1 MAVID
6 RLNVNQTPAFLKDGV
21 FDISEYNNGAVYTD
35 LSDALG
41 RNSINIPPTIRKGGM
56 SVKFIMNDNKY
67 VKYMLTSDTFTT
79 NELEWKK
86 QANISSFDSVFDKM
100 LSIVWDGGT
109 STRKVFYDQNGNKIN
124 VDLALGGF
132 YGTAKIPCA
141 EYIGRKI
148 GINVV
153 CTHAGSD
160 IVKCLFIKADNVVI
174 EYWNQNE
181 YTEKVIP
188 EDAAY
193 LLLSNSFANPDETPV
208 CQNPFVVGMPNFD
221 DVNEL
226 KSIIETKTSIESTS
240 KLAEKTCIYLTMPWM
255 GGGIDYSFEYGKQY
269 IYAEDGTLTQIG
281 SSLPSKFGVL
291 SIDVSS
297 YRGKLLLIKD
307 YSGNGSFN
315 LLVDSN
321 NNVIEKWNSLNEL
334 RLVEIPQNASRL
346 LLSNAFGDN
355 YCPNPI
361 VGLLYSSEQ
370 ITELQKH
377 FLVELPIA
385 VQDGYCFDNTR
396 VRTSNSNFN
405 CVEVNVAEY
414 AGKIVEISCDTFIS
428 TAFNFLLDSNSQN
441 IGMWQMSGNNKTQ
454 MMLLPSN
461 ATTLLLSNYKAAL
474 EQPSIKVLD
483 DSYLV
488 EEFKDLYSYV
498 HNNVVN
504 IEDYERGTE
513 SIEEKYVPCIY
524 ENKEVSPTISSGY
537 QESLISNPIDEVN
550 IDKIPTY
557 RKTGGSTIYP
567 IKVEYREFGKA
578 TGLWVNPD
586 NYTNTLRIQCG
597 ATDANNSQRAF
608 YYKDIELDEVFVG
621 FETSATSYNLTIIVK
636 CLAISQSGYIY
647 FSVNVNSADAS
658 DVYYNIIPYETGGSV
673 QNVDYDILVIQDAS
687 DPYLKPY
694 KVKIADIIQ
703 RDNIYEKLCLPE
715 QFIFEK
721 GKTYMLFKH
730 SMFMGINYRN
740 YNIQVFVT
748 DTTSTEPQEQLWCKD
763 YDRYIQYTPLLAG
776 DVNARIVLFDN
787 NRNILDEKEVVFKT
801 IERTTQPST
810 LKTLLFVGDSLTFY
824 NRITDEFYRV
834 LTSNDTASTT
844 QDTISIYSVKK
855 PAGRNWANITLIGT
869 QKNNYL
875 GWIGQTYHE
884 GRSGWQ
890 WANFITSGSPFYY
903 NGALDFAHYLSAN
916 NFNTP
921 DIVYI
926 GLGWNDTKAVVVSD
940 NGKIMDVSA
949 VMNNAKT
956 FLDAI
961 TTQWPNAKIR
971 LWTQNITG
979 TRGGAG
985 NHPYGAVEW
994 ADEQRM
1000 NLMQFAIMTGYKAL
1014 VQNYQNVEL
1023 VWSTAFIDTEY
1034 SLQEENADINTR
1046 IADKEVRGK
1055 DYVHPADSGFFE
1067 IADAIIADFCSLI

>member
-1 MAVID
+1 MQYI
-6 RLNVNQTPAFLKDGV
+6 
-21 FDISEYNNGAVYTD
+21 
-35 LSDALG
+35 
-41 RNSINIPPTIRKGGM
+41 
-56 SVKFIMNDNKY
+56 
-67 VKYMLTSDTFTT
+67 LTSDTFTT
-79 NELEWKK
+79 NDLEWKK

-109 STRKVFYDQNGNKIN
+109 SARKVYYDKYGVKQS
-124 VDLALGGF
+124 VDLTTGAF

-153 CTHAGSD
+153 CTHSGSD
-160 IVKCLFIKADNVVI
+160 VVKCLFITADNVVI

-181 YTEKVIP
+181 YTEKEIP
-188 EDAAY
+188 ENAAY

-208 CQNPFVVGMPNFD
+208 CPKPFVVGMPNFD
-221 DVNEL
+221 DINEL
-226 KSIIETKTSIESTS
+226 KSISIESTS
-240 KLAEKTCIYLTMPWM
+240 KLAEKTCIYLTMPWV
-255 GGGIDYSFEYGKQY
+255 GGGIDYSTEYGQQY
-269 IYAEDGTLTQIG
+269 YYTEDGTLTSLP
-281 SSLPSKFGVL
+281 SSLPSKCGVL

-307 YSGNGSFN
+307 CCGSSSFN

-321 NNVIEKWNSLNEL
+321 NNVIEKWQLFNES
-334 RLVEIPQNASRL
+334 RLVEIPQNASKL
-346 LLSNAFGDN
+346 LLSNAFSDD

-370 ITELQKH
+370 ITDLQKH
-377 FLVELPIA
+377 FLAELPIA
-385 VQDGYCFDNTR
+385 VQDGYFFDVNGER
-396 VRTSNSNFN
+396 ASNSDFN
-405 CVEVNVAEY
+405 CAEVNVAEY
-414 AGKIVEISCDTFIS
+414 AGKIVEISCDTLIS
-428 TAFNFLLDSNSQN
+428 RAFNFLLDSNNQK

-454 MMLLPSN
+454 MMLLPPN
-461 ATTLLLSNYKAAL
+461 ATTLRLSNYKAAL
-474 EQPSIKVLD
+474 DQPGIKVLD

-498 HNNVVN
+498 HNNIIN
-504 IEDYERGTE
+504 NDDYKRTTE
-513 SIEEKYVPCIY
+513 SIGDKFIPCIY
-524 ENKEVSPTISSGY
+524 DNKQVSPTISSGY
-537 QESLISNPIDEVN
+537 QESLIPNPINEVN
-550 IDKIPTY
+550 IDKIPAY
-557 RKTGGSTIYP
+557 RKIRSSFIYP
-567 IKVEYREFGKA
+567 IKVEYRKLGKA
-578 TGLWVNPD
+578 TGIWINPD
-586 NYTNTLRIQCG
+586 NYTTTLRMHCG
-597 ATDANNSQRAF
+597 VTDADNVQREF
-608 YYKDIELDEVFVG
+608 YYIDIDLNAVAVG
-621 FETSATSYNLTIIVK
+621 FVKSTIMYNFSIIVR

-647 FSVNVNSADAS
+647 FSVLVDSMDAS
-658 DVYYNIIPYETGGSV
+658 DVYYNILPYETGGAV
-673 QNVDYDILVIQDAS
+673 LNVDYDILVIQDAS
-687 DPYLKPY
+687 DPYLQPY
-694 KVKIADIIQ
+694 KVKIADIVQ
-703 RDNIYEKLCLPE
+703 SENLYEKLCLPE

-748 DTTSTEPQEQLWCKD
+748 DTASTEPQEQTWCKD

-776 DVNARIVLFDN
+776 NVIARIVLFDD

-810 LKTLLFVGDSLTFY
+810 LKTLLFVGDSLTYY

-834 LTSNDTASTT
+834 LTSNETASTA

-855 PAGRNWANITLIGT
+855 PAGRGWGNINLIGT
-869 QKNNYL
+869 QKNDYL

-890 WANFITSGSPFYY
+890 WLNFVTGGSPFMY
-903 NGALDFAHYLSAN
+903 NGVMDFNHYLTEN

-926 GLGWNDTKAVVVSD
+926 GLGWNDTRSVVVSE
-940 NGKIMDVSA
+940 NGKVIDVSA
-949 VMNNAKT
+949 VMTNAKK

-1046 IADKEVRGK
+1046 IANKEVRGR